1 MLKNT
6 QINRAV
12 TKKIAIALGP
22 LNQQVVYV
30 GGAVVSL
37 YIDDRAADDVR
48 PTKDLDLTMKI
59 VSIGAL
65 ESLREALVASGFIQT
80 SEDSVVCRFR
90 FDDILVDVMATVPI
104 GWAPGNRWFE
114 QGFDMAFS
122 YSLDDLTINLLPLP
136 YFLATKFDAFFDRG
150 IKDLYASHDYE
161 DIVYLFNHSSDITEQ
176 VLNSEISVK
185 TYLIEC
191 ASKIIDSPSLQ
202 GAIVANLYHE
212 AQDQRFELI
221 VNKLIKLANGLHRT
235 Q

>member
-1 MLKNT
+1 MMKNT

-59 VSIGAL
+59 ASIAAL

-90 FDDILVDVMATVPI
+90 FDDILVDVMATLPI

-114 QGFDMAFS
+114 QGFDKAYS
-122 YSLDDLTINLLPLP
+122 YSLDDLAIKLLPLP

-150 IKDLYASHDYE
+150 IKDLYASHDFE

-212 AQDQRFELI
+212 AQD
-221 VNKLIKLANGLHRT
+221 
-235 Q
+235 